1 MSMEDTRISNSAKT
15 VSCPVCPH
23 HCKLA
28 DGQFGRCR
36 ARKNEQGRIVS
47 ANYGSITAIML
58 DPIEKK
64 PLRQFYPGSQ
74 ILSVGTFGCNL
85 SCPFC
90 QNYGISMAGLGDV
103 PSRTVTPEQLTAL
116 AASYQPCGNI
126 GLAFTY
132 NEPLVGY
139 EFVRDTARLAH
150 ERGMKTVMVTNGF
163 AELPVL
169 ETLLP
174 YIDAMNIDLK
184 GFTHSYYQKLG
195 GALETVKAFIARAVR
210 DCHVEVTTLIVPGE
224 NDSIDE
230 MKAEAAWIASL
241 DASIPLHVTRFF
253 PQYHM
258 TDREPTPIHTVYALK
273 EAAEAYLQHVYT
285 GNC

>member
-1 MSMEDTRISNSAKT
+1 M
-15 VSCPVCPH
+15 
-23 HCKLA
+23 
-28 DGQFGRCR
+28 
-36 ARKNEQGRIVS
+36 
-47 ANYGSITAIML
+47 
-58 DPIEKK
+58 
-64 PLRQFYPGSQ
+64 
-74 ILSVGTFGCNL
+74 
-85 SCPFC
+85 
-90 QNYGISMAGLGDV
+90 
-103 PSRTVTPEQLTAL
+103 
-116 AASYQPCGNI
+116 
-126 GLAFTY
+126 
-132 NEPLVGY
+132 
-139 EFVRDTARLAH
+139 RDTARLAH
-150 ERGMKTVMVTNGF
+150 ERSMKTVMVTNGF

-184 GFTHSYYQKLG
+184 GFTYSYYQKLG
-195 GALETVKAFIARAVR
+195 GSLETVKAFIARAVR

-258 TDREPTPIHTVYALK
+258 TDREATPIHTVYALK